1 MIRRIVSSI
10 SAGISGPQE
19 SQNNA
24 PHFPLLF
31 PYLALS
37 MPGRFYKL
45 SEGECHGIRR
55 SLSQLSG
62 KPGRGGISA
71 GGQGKCG
78 APV

>member
-45 SEGECHGIRR
+45 SEGECHGLQIEEPGGLQ
-55 SLSQLSG
+55 SVGSQRIG
-62 KPGRGGISA
+62 HD
-71 GGQGKCG
+71 
-78 APV
+78 